1 MIIQTKS
8 FELAV
13 YAQGDKSAEKLA
25 IILPGRL
32 DSKDYI
38 HMTSLVDFLANKGYF
53 ALSFDP
59 PGTWESPGDI
69 ELYSTTNVCKAVD
82 EVIEYYH
89 DRPTVVMGHSR
100 GGTHA
105 LLAGTTNPYVTQFV
119 AIMSHHGPTTVG
131 LPKEGES
138 VSISYRDLPPGTS
151 RTEEQKEF
159 RLPTAYFSD
168 QLQYDALPAL
178 KASTRPKLFVYGT
191 KDVLVSTESVQSMY
205 NDSAEPKLIH
215 AVETEHDYRL
225 HPEAINEVNETI
237 GEFLDNYSG
246 RVS

>member
-1 MIIQTKS
+1 MVVFFDLS
-8 FELAV
+8 LELIGYSDIFIVLLNKLLQKYAEVVFVDIFLRAV
-13 YAQGDKSAEKLA
+13 RVFSSGAV
-25 IILPGRL
+25 I
-32 DSKDYI
+32 
-38 HMTSLVDFLANKGYF
+38 
-53 ALSFDP
+53 
-59 PGTWESPGDI
+59 
-69 ELYSTTNVCKAVD
+69 VD